1 MGLRLKFAAIFVVL
15 LIVPIT
21 VVSGIEIDRRVAVM
35 VDDLADS
42 GALIINQAFE
52 QIRSI
57 LAQGP
62 ADPAVAL
69 AQSAA
74 LRGFLLSSQAF
85 GKGVVYV
92 RIDTPS
98 GATIASG
105 SSQPAPDTNAAP
117 TPPREMATLEAA
129 AGPAAQ
135 TEPFSVL
142 EDRVSAWWPPSRL
155 QAMWEQQTYQVS
167 RDVQLNNQPF
177 AVIKVGLSTALLA
190 GEVRHSVDRIVAVS
204 VIVILLSL
212 TAGIVFG
219 GRMLRPLL
227 EITRGVERLTV
238 GNDDPEEVEVEVGGR
253 DELGSLAEKFNVLS
267 QQVRKNRNQ
276 WENERGKFFNIFRS
290 ITDALVLLD
299 AGGLILFCNGE
310 AQARLGL
317 PSGGLADGKQI
328 RALLGHSHPL
338 IPMLDSAYS
347 TGNEVHDIAVEL
359 NDGPAPIRLLVS
371 IFSLGQGPGPPGVL
385 LIARDLGPVQELEH
399 AFDYSGRLARLGGL
413 ISGVA
418 HQIRNPLNA
427 MSLELELLGLDAQS
441 GRPVEERI
449 RSVRDEIG
457 RLDQVVDALMRFM
470 RPEQLQL
477 TSVDVNELLQETVS
491 QVTMPPGVHV
501 QYRLHR
507 NPMRVKAD
515 RALLSEALRN
525 IIGNAVEAMPEGGIM
540 TITTA
545 AAGEGMLEIAVRD
558 EGVGI
563 PEEQLERIFQ
573 LYYTTKEGGTG
584 LGLSLAL
591 RAVDLHGGTITAQS
605 QVGLGTTIRVR
616 LPIERATGVGLG
628 PERTL
633 D

>member
-1 MGLRLKFAAIFVVL
+1 MGLRVKFAVIFLVL
-15 LIVPIT
+15 LIVPVT

-35 VDDLADS
+35 VEDLQDS

-52 QIRSI
+52 QIRS
-57 LAQGP
+57 LMASAP
-62 ADPAVAL
+62 NDPIEAL
-69 AQSAA
+69 TRSAA

-85 GKGVVYV
+85 GKAVVFV

-98 GATIASG
+98 GTTIVSG
-105 SSQPAPDTNAAP
+105 SQATPEASTAGGTAAVGITAP
-117 TPPREMATLEAA
+117 EAA
-129 AGPAAQ
+129 VQA
-135 TEPFSVL
+135 THVEPFSVL

-155 QAMWEQQTYQVS
+155 QAILEQQTYQMS
-167 RDVQLNNQPF
+167 RDVQLNDQPF

-190 GEVRHSVDRIVAVS
+190 DEVRRSVDNIIAVS
-204 VIVILLSL
+204 MGVILLSL
-212 TAGIVFG
+212 VGALLFG
-219 GRMLRPLL
+219 GLMLRPLL
-227 EITRGVERLTV
+227 EITRGVERLTTSS
-238 GNDDPEEVEVEVGGR
+238 DDLEEVEVEVAGR

-267 QQVRKNRNQ
+267 QQIRRNRNE
-276 WENERGKFFNIFRS
+276 WENERGQFFNIFRS

-299 AGGLILFCNGE
+299 GGGLILFCNGE

-338 IPMLDSAYS
+338 IPMIDSAYS

-359 NDGPAPIRLLVS
+359 GDGPTPTRLLVS
-371 IFSLGQGPGPPGVL
+371 IFSLGQGPEPPGVL
-385 LIARDLGPVQELEH
+385 LIARDLAPVQELENV
-399 AFDYSGRLARLGGL
+399 FDYSGRLARLGGL

-427 MSLELELLGLDAQS
+427 MSLELELLSLDAQNA
-441 GRPVEERI
+441 RPVEERI
-449 RSVRDEIG
+449 RSVRDEIA

-477 TSVDVNELLQETVS
+477 ASVDVNELLEETVS

-501 QYRLHR
+501 QYRLER
-507 NPMRVKAD
+507 NPIPVKAD

-525 IIGNAVEAMPEGGIM
+525 IIGNAVEAMPDGGIM
-540 TITTA
+540 TITTGL
-545 AAGEGMLEIAVRD
+545 AGEAMLEITVRD

-563 PEEQLERIFQ
+563 PAEHLERIFQ

-591 RAVDLHGGTITAQS
+591 RAIDLHGGTINAQS
-605 QVGLGTTIRVR
+605 QVGLGTTVRMR
-616 LPIERATGVGLG
+616 LPLERPTGIGLV

-633 D
+633 G